1 MSKTIQTVISLTL
14 LVSLKACVPVSS
26 STSQSSDKKLNYQDK
41 DFEDYVGNVIL
52 NSNNPFARLG
62 NAQPLMLEFD
72 LLTENFENLQARYI
86 HCNADWTPSPL
97 QDLQFLDAFNRFDH
111 KSFDYSVNT
120 KTPYVRYLFELP
132 RPNRSG
138 NYIVALY
145 RRDNPDDYL
154 FTRRMV
160 FYEEGVHVNAVLR
173 IPTQVKYRRTHQQ
186 MDLELNYGGLEAP
199 DPARNFTIITMQNA
213 DWYQTWQPQKP
224 TMINPGA
231 QRMEWKP
238 LDGSNAFPGWN
249 QFRFLDLRTL
259 NLRGNNIAKIEK
271 TDDGME
277 VYQTTDTDQWSRA
290 YRQLINDNNGRFI
303 PGNSD
308 PGESWLEA
316 DYAQVYLSYKTPK
329 LNGQVYVT
337 GRFNLWARNEHNRM
351 TYDDE
356 AGQYVGKIRLKQG
369 YYDYRY
375 EVVSNEHEPYK
386 LEGSNFQAENEYQIL
401 VYYRA
406 PGAIT
411 DAVVGFERLRS
422 VEFF

>member
-145 RRDNPDDYL
+145 RRDNPPVFLAGTPELL
-154 FTRRMV
+154 F
-160 FYEEGVHVNAVLR
+160 
-173 IPTQVKYRRTHQQ
+173 
-186 MDLELNYGGLEAP
+186 
-199 DPARNFTIITMQNA
+199 
-213 DWYQTWQPQKP
+213 
-224 TMINPGA
+224 
-231 QRMEWKP
+231 
-238 LDGSNAFPGWN
+238 
-249 QFRFLDLRTL
+249 
-259 NLRGNNIAKIEK
+259 
-271 TDDGME
+271 
-277 VYQTTDTDQWSRA
+277 
-290 YRQLINDNNGRFI
+290 
-303 PGNSD
+303 
-308 PGESWLEA
+308 
-316 DYAQVYLSYKTPK
+316 
-329 LNGQVYVT
+329 
-337 GRFNLWARNEHNRM
+337 
-351 TYDDE
+351 
-356 AGQYVGKIRLKQG
+356 
-369 YYDYRY
+369 
-375 EVVSNEHEPYK
+375 
-386 LEGSNFQAENEYQIL
+386 
-401 VYYRA
+401 
-406 PGAIT
+406 
-411 DAVVGFERLRS
+411 
-422 VEFF
+422 